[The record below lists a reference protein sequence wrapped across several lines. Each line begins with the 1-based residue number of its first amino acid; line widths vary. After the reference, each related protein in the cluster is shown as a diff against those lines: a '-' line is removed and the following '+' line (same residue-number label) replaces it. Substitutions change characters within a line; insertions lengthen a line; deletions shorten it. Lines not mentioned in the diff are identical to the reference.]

1 MYDFIKDNENRIK
14 TILGS
19 SLTTQ
24 YWDKYMTSLQE
35 SSASGELI
43 VFNDS
48 DISYSNSML
57 NQCESENTDICTDWF
72 ISITGSLDS

>member
-1 MYDFIKDNENRIK
+1 MYDYVRNNENRIK

-35 SSASGELI
+35 SSVSGEMI
-43 VFNDS
+43 IFSNS
-48 DISYSNSML
+48 DISHFNSIIT
-57 NQCESENTDICTDWF
+57 QCESENTNICTQWF
-72 ISITGSLDS
+72 INITGSLDS

>member
-1 MYDFIKDNENRIK
+1 MYDYVRNNENRIK

-48 DISYSNSML
+48 ITSHFNSIIT
-57 NQCESENTDICTDWF
+57 QCESENTNICTQWF
-72 ISITGSLDS
+72 INITGSLES

>member
-24 YWDKYMTSLQE
+24 YWDEYMTSLQE
-35 SSASGELI
+35 SSASGEMI
-43 VFNDS
+43 IFSNS
-48 DISYSNSML
+48 DISHFNSIIT
-57 NQCESENTDICTDWF
+57 QCESENTNICTNWF
-72 ISITGSLDS
+72 INITGSLDS

>member
-1 MYDFIKDNENRIK
+1 MYNFIKDNENRVK
-14 TILGS
+14 TLLGD

-24 YWDKYMTSLQE
+24 YWDEYMTSLQE